1 MGSLAVAPHTA
12 VAAFHPDRPH
22 QAALADR
29 PLVLRIREV
38 AAVADTPL
46 VLRIREVAAVADTPL
61 AVREDDRPRAFQ
73 ELDKLQVRLAD
84 RHLVGSHPLHQEAC
98 PAGRAEAVLHRQRRQ
113 AGRLPAGMHQPVGR
127 GEDIRLDQMFDRNTA
142 GHHRAAF
149 KQIKK

>member
-1 MGSLAVAPHTA
+1 MA

-22 QAALADR
+22 PAALADM
-29 PLVLRIREV
+29 PLVLRIREHQV

-46 VLRIREVAAVADTPL
+46 AVLEEDRPL